1 MLKNSL
7 RCLRFL
13 SLSIVQPFPHP
24 SLRMGGF
31 TPHNVAVIGGGGGG
45 ERLFLE
51 REGLDYR
58 RDCLEKS
65 ILQFDTIFIKRQK

>member
-13 SLSIVQPFPHP
+13 SLSIVQPFLHP
-24 SLRMGGF
+24 SLRMGGL
-31 TPHNVAVIGGGGGG
+31 TPHNVAVIGGGG

-58 RDCLEKS
+58 RDCLEKI

>member
-1 MLKNSL
+1 MFKNSL

-24 SLRMGGF
+24 PLRMGGL
-31 TPHNVAVIGGGGGG
+31 TPHNVAVIGGGGVK
-45 ERLFLE
+45 LFLE

-65 ILQFDTIFIKRQK
+65 ILQFDTIFIKR